1 MTHIRHILPCYNHGS
16 MAGIRS
22 SRQTGSDQPVSFQNF
37 KSFVQRL
44 VAVPHSE
51 IKAALDAEK
60 EAKKQKRAS
69 RASSD
74 KG

>member
-1 MTHIRHILPCYNHGS
+1 VK
-16 MAGIRS
+16 
-22 SRQTGSDQPVSFQNF
+22 RQTPNSPTSAKNVTGDFDQFTSFM
-37 KSFVQRL
+37 QRL

-60 EAKKQKRAS
+60 EAKQKKRAS
-69 RASSD
+69 RAFSG